1 MNQVRTICIRF
12 NLDRPEHKKA
22 WDRLHHMDRKKEG
35 SCSRAVIHALNAYF
49 DREDDEITVSRSEL
63 KKILVE
69 IQKTSSVAESSQ
81 IPCSVSQEPVSPAGI
96 DEATLDAIQDFF

>member
-1 MNQVRTICIRF
+1 MNHIKTLCIRF
-12 NLDRPEHKKA
+12 NLEKPEHQKA
-22 WDRLHHMDRKKEG
+22 WDRLHRIDRRKEG
-35 SCSRAVIHALNAYF
+35 SCSKAIIRALNAYF

-69 IQKTSSVAESSQ
+69 IQNTSSVAESSQ

>member
-63 KKILVE
+63 QILTE
-69 IQKTSSVAESSQ
+69 IQKASPVAENTENQGGTS
-81 IPCSVSQEPVSPAGI
+81 EPNRPTGI
-96 DEATLDAIQDFF
+96 DDATLDAIRDFF

>member
-63 KKILVE
+63 RKILTE
-69 IQKTSSVAESSQ
+69 IQKA
-81 IPCSVSQEPVSPAGI
+81 SPGGGKH
-96 DEATLDAIQDFF
+96 